1 MGKRLITQAR
11 GAGGPRYRASSHN
24 WYGTIAYPYPSEAT
38 VKGEVL
44 DIVHSSG
51 HAAPLIVIKY
61 ENGNTA
67 LLPAPVGIKKGETVW
82 SGSGSPVNIGCIV
95 PIGEV
100 PSGYPLYNLE
110 RAPYNGPE
118 LVRVAG
124 TAATVV
130 GKEEGFVLVKLP
142 SKKTITLDPRCRATV
157 GVIAGGGKSEKPWT
171 RAGKKWLALRA
182 RGGRIFP
189 YVSGVAKNS
198 VDHPFGGTHRRS
210 LGVQTTT
217 RRWGIPP
224 GRKVGL
230 LAARRTGRKKK

>member
-11 GAGGPRYRASSHN
+11 GKGGPRYRASSHN

-38 VKGEVL
+38 LKGEVI

-51 HAAPLIVIKY
+51 HAAPLMIVDY

-124 TAATVV
+124 AAATVV
-130 GKEEGFVLVKLP
+130 GKEGGLVLIKLP
-142 SKKTITLDPRCRATV
+142 SKKTITLDPRCRATI
-157 GVIAGGGKSEKPWT
+157 GIIAGGGKSEKPWT

-198 VDHPFGGTHRRS
+198 VDHPFGGSHRRS
-210 LGVQTTT
+210 LGVPMTT
-217 RRWGIPP
+217 RKWGVPP
-224 GRKVGL
+224 GRKVGQ
-230 LAARRTGRKKK
+230 LAARRTGRKKR